1 MKSKTSPP
9 RNPTLGEKLRHLLI
23 SQEGVLFV
31 IMLVSVLFLATRTDK
46 FLTVDNL
53 LAAGPLHDRGR
64 FDRHTHDLYHH
75 HRRH

>member
-1 MKSKTSPP
+1 MATEAANP
-9 RNPTLGEKLRHLLI
+9 RNPTASEKLQRLLI

-46 FLTVDNL
+46 FLTLENL
-53 LAAGPLHDRGR
+53 LQQGRFHDRDR
-64 FDRHTHDLYHH
+64 FDRHPDDLYHH

>member
-1 MKSKTSPP
+1 MHSEKSNSIP
-9 RNPTLGEKLRHLLI
+9 RNPTFGDKLRGLLI

-53 LAAGPLHDRGR
+53 LQQAAS
-64 FDRHTHDLYHH
+64 
-75 HRRH
+75 